1 MGLYVEC
8 YTRRVCCYSFAWC
21 RKHYG
26 EGNAITHATQVS
38 LARAGIKG
46 GCMQATLHIPAMC
59 RCVYEHLLTP
69 PEIGAAVGSVA
80 PKSQHDG
87 AQVLQVGGAGG
98 ARGVEVRVAEQV
110 LPQGVPG
117 TT

>member
-1 MGLYVEC
+1 
-8 YTRRVCCYSFAWC
+8 
-21 RKHYG
+21 
-26 EGNAITHATQVS
+26 
-38 LARAGIKG
+38 
-46 GCMQATLHIPAMC
+46 MQATLHIPAMC
-59 RCVYEHLLTP
+59 DSVHLLP
-69 PEIGAAVGSVA
+69 LASPEIGAAVGSAA

-87 AQVLQVGGAGG
+87 AQILQVGSAGG